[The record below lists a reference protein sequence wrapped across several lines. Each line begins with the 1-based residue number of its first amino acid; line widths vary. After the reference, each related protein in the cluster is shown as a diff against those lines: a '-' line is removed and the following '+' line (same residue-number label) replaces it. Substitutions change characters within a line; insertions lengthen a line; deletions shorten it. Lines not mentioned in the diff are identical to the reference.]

1 MSDESPAP
9 QARAPWPLAVVAL
22 LGAVLSFNA
31 VSHYAA
37 AYAGGKAGGIITA
50 MLFDTAMWLSSRWYV
65 DTVRTGHP
73 LRPALWLSL
82 GLVGATLV
90 VNLHGAKHLGDY
102 VVHGIGPSLF
112 AAFTWL
118 DAVMQMRAYRKRTA
132 GLREP
137 VPWGL
142 RLVHP
147 IRATRILLMMLG
159 SGETSFT
166 AARAMCQN
174 REAQRRTWR
183 ESHRPG
189 WLGWLFRTLRPGW
202 RSKVDPVAYTAYRWG
217 SFASAAHTIGALGV
231 SGNTVPGVSENVPQ
245 DAASDAFGDVPDGR
259 VGDGRE
265 HVSGSARN
273 TAGSGTGNGRTR
285 KNADDGV
292 FGGVAEQRGTGLPNG
307 ITSGRDLTSEQV
319 AALIRAN
326 GVSGT
331 APGVREVMRTFS
343 VSYPKA
349 ARAIELAARSGH
361 PSVNGAAV

>member
-1 MSDESPAP
+1 MPETPPAP
-9 QARAPWPLAVVAL
+9 TVRAPWPLMVVAL
-22 LGAVLSFNA
+22 LGAVLSFNK

-37 AYAGGKAGGIITA
+37 AYAGGRTGGIITA

-82 GLVGATLV
+82 ALVGATLI
-90 VNLHGAKHLGDY
+90 VNLNGAEHMGDY
-102 VVHGIGPSLF
+102 VVHGIGPALF

-118 DAVMQMRAYRKRTA
+118 DAVMQLRAYRKRTA

-147 IRATRILLMMLG
+147 IRATRIQLMMLA

-174 REAQRRTWR
+174 REAQRRMWR
-183 ESHRPG
+183 AGHRPG
-189 WLGWLFRTLRPGW
+189 WLAWILRAVRPGW

-217 SFASAAHTIGALGV
+217 SFASAAHTIGGL
-231 SGNTVPGVSENVPQ
+231 GVSENTV
-245 DAASDAFGDVPDGR
+245 SGVSEHTVPDSADTVAGHTGDAVSRR
-259 VGDGRE
+259 VPG
-265 HVSGSARN
+265 HVGNTPIPGTRN
-273 TAGSGTGNGRTR
+273 SRDHAIAAGNGFSASRT
-285 KNADDGV
+285 ATPEV
-292 FGGVAEQRGTGLPNG
+292 RGTGLPDG
-307 ITSGRDLTSEQV
+307 IASGRDLTSEQL
-319 AALIRAN
+319 ADLIRSAS
-326 GVSGT
+326 VSGT

-349 ARAIELAARSGH
+349 TRAIELSGVSGSV
-361 PSVNGAAV
+361 PVNGAAR